1 MGLAASAR
9 VLTAGAVWRLTGA
22 SRAGTVLIEAAGST
36 DENNQMLAGMLLV
49 RAGDRSVDPV
59 TNALTGG
66 TGSPQLVDV
75 LTSIGSA
82 RARRGLQSLTD
93 QGGAIG
99 DAARQALC
107 DLDQMDG

>member
-9 VLTAGAVWRLTGA
+9 VLAAGAVWRLTGA
-22 SRAGTVLIEAAGST
+22 ARAGTTLVEAADST
-36 DENNQMLAGMLLV
+36 DESNQMLAGMLLV

-59 TNALTGG
+59 TSALISGK
-66 TGSPQLVDV
+66 GSPQLVDV

-82 RARRGLQSLTD
+82 HARRGLQSLTD

-99 DAARQALC
+99 DAARQALR